1 MSSCVA
7 SGQLGAAAIVKLLFP
22 RANDVRTVSK
32 LGDGGSNSS
41 LSCRR
46 RKGGVEKKPPIDIEG
61 PRSKEDWAVVAAD
74 VEADVSEVISKS
86 RILKGEHNEGVLFC
100 V

>member
-1 MSSCVA
+1 M
-7 SGQLGAAAIVKLLFP
+7 LFP
-22 RANDVRTVSK
+22 RANDVLRTVSK

-74 VEADVSEVISKS
+74 VEADVSEVISES
-86 RILKGEHNEGVLFC
+86 GILKGNTMKEYYFAC
-100 V
+100 R